1 MTKCQYNEVMDGDA
15 EDCESEIE
23 IWATY
28 PLGCPGDLWY
38 GLCFRDM
45 IRLMREDLVLAK
57 ENTDGATFGMSPQ
70 LVSYVDPSTL
80 PNHGFPQYGE
90 INA

>member
-1 MTKCQYNEVMDGDA
+1 
-15 EDCESEIE
+15 
-23 IWATY
+23 
-28 PLGCPGDLWY
+28 
-38 GLCFRDM
+38 
-45 IRLMREDLVLAK
+45 MREDLVLAK